1 MTEKGMVRRV
11 VTAQSARG
19 TGVITSDGPVP
30 TVFRLGDPEVALVE
44 IWKTSAT
51 PSLLRAD
58 DEEPSAGALVLNPPP
73 GGHVFRI
80 SDIPPDPE
88 GPVTAEAAE
97 AMFAQMG
104 AADASSHGAEH
115 ESGGGGMMHKTESLD
130 YGIVLEGEI
139 VLVVD
144 EGEVALRQGDVVIQ
158 RGANHAWSN
167 RSGRNCRMA
176 FFMVDAR
183 YPAG

>member
-1 MTEKGMVRRV
+1 MVEKGVVRRV
-11 VTAQSARG
+11 VTAQSSNG
-19 TGVITSDGPVP
+19 KGVISSDGPVP

-44 IWKTSAT
+44 IWKTTLT
-51 PSLLRAD
+51 PSILRCA
-58 DEEPSAGALVLNPPP
+58 DEEPATGPLLLPPP
-73 GGHVFRI
+73 KGGHLFRI

-88 GPVTAEAAE
+88 GPVSAEAAE
-97 AMFAQMG
+97 ALFAQMG

-115 ESGGGGMMHKTESLD
+115 EDSGGMMHRTESLD
-130 YGIVLEGEI
+130 YGIVLDGEI

-144 EGEVALRQGDVVIQ
+144 EGEVLLKQGDVVVQ

-183 YPAG
+183 YASE